1 MAAAATGCK
10 WVNFKALPDLFY
22 LITCFNR
29 VAFLIKGRPVIQ
41 DSRAR
46 ALPIWGEGKSQIPEQ
61 QLLRQQAAESDARGI
76 GDVLK
81 IFIRTWPYLI
91 PMVLGYWRTSSGVAG
106 DTVSTQ
112 TPSSWNYN
120 YVPFL
125 VTALTLPGLM
135 AGWVPLS
142 LSWQHDMLFWAVAAM
157 VVLSWSLIFLRG
169 RSFLTALTLLVVV
182 AAVANLFAM
191 LAVTGWRDNLHIGL
205 VTFGC
210 LCMWLF
216 QYQMSDGRLQVRV
229 RLGCHLVYYYILVWV
244 STMMGVVAGLF
255 TVDLLN
261 QSILQAQPLTPF
273 LANFVGQPELA
284 AGSIESL
291 DLVQR
296 QDLQWTYITF
306 VVAIGFITF
315 PLAVAMPY
323 YNVWIMQQINQ
334 SLRLALVERWHQLS
348 LRYHSKHRVGDSVY
362 RIYQDSAQV
371 TAVISML
378 ISVSTQVVQYAIT
391 IVFVAALDP
400 ILGMLGV
407 TIAILAI
414 GYASWFSPRVRSR
427 SLVARQ
433 AGADLTSRIQ
443 EVLGAVQVIKA
454 NGMEA
459 REQRRFEQD
468 SVNAF
473 NAAFRVRSLVAVVG
487 IIMFTMAAA
496 ILLGG
501 EFLMAI
507 WASDNRE
514 TFAAILIGLVGLSFV
529 RWNLAAFQWAQT
541 EFFKSSNQVR
551 GVMRQ
556 WTSAQDMAMGLDR
569 VFEILDIE
577 PDVKNA
583 PDAIPMPAFS
593 RDVVFDHVGFA
604 YESDRAILDDIN
616 LVVHPGTINA
626 IVGPTGSGKSTL
638 VGLLTRLYDPDSGS
652 ISIDGNDLRQLDVE
666 SLRWNVSIALQEN
679 VLFAM
684 SVRDNIRYVVPDADD
699 AAIYRAAEIACADE
713 YIRGLPDGLDTVLGD
728 RGGKLSTGQRQRL
741 SIARAL
747 VKDAP
752 ILILDEP
759 TAALDANTEHQMLS
773 RLSAWSQGEDRDNEA
788 SNKRAIFLITHR
800 ISTIQKADQILYLDQ
815 GRIVELGT
823 HSELMQIPDGLYR
836 RFVET
841 EAMLQGGAR
850 PVGADDHE

>member
-1 MAAAATGCK
+1 MIR
-10 WVNFKALPDLFY
+10 N
-22 LITCFNR
+22 
-29 VAFLIKGRPVIQ
+29 
-41 DSRAR
+41 SRDR
-46 ALPIWGEGKSQIPEQ
+46 ALPIWGEGTSQAISE
-61 QLLRQQAAESDARGI
+61 QAAREQSVENDARGI

-81 IFIRTWPYLI
+81 IFIRTWPFLI
-91 PMVLGYWRTSSGVAG
+91 PMVLGYWRELGGARSAVDDRHA
-106 DTVSTQ
+106 
-112 TPSSWNYN
+112 SSWNYS

-125 VTALTLPGLM
+125 VTGLAILGPLTGWLPLN
-135 AGWVPLS
+135 
-142 LSWQHDMLFWAVAAM
+142 LSWQHNTLFWAVVAM
-157 VVLSWSLIFLRG
+157 TILSWCLIILRG
-169 RSFLTALTLLVVV
+169 RSFITALIVLIVTG
-182 AAVANLFAM
+182 AAANLFAI
-191 LAVTGWRDNLHIGL
+191 LAVTGWQDNLQIGL
-205 VTFGC
+205 VTLGC

-216 QYQMSDGRLQVRV
+216 QYRHAGGRWQIRA
-229 RLGCHLVYYYILVWV
+229 RLGCHLVYYYILVWM
-244 STMMGVVAGLF
+244 STMVGVVMGLF

-291 DLVQR
+291 DVVQR

-306 VVAIGFITF
+306 IAAIGIITF
-315 PLAVAMPY
+315 PLGVAMPY

-348 LRYHSKHRVGDSVY
+348 LRYHSNHRVGDSVY

-378 ISVSTQVVQYAIT
+378 ISVSTQVIQYAIT
-391 IVFVAALDP
+391 IAFVTALDP
-400 ILGMLGV
+400 VLGILGV
-407 TIAILAI
+407 TIAMLAVC
-414 GYASWFSPRVRSR
+414 YAGWFSPRIRSR

-443 EVLGAVQVIKA
+443 EVLGAIQVIKA
-454 NGMEA
+454 NG
-459 REQRRFEQD
+459 REDYEQQRFEQD
-468 SVNAF
+468 SINAF
-473 NAAFRVRSLVAVVG
+473 NAAFRVRSLVAIVG
-487 IIMFTMAAA
+487 ITMFTMAAA

-529 RWNLAAFQWAQT
+529 RWNLAAFQWAQG
-541 EFFKSSNQVR
+541 ELFKSSGQVR
-551 GVMRQ
+551 GVVRQ

-583 PDAIPMPAFS
+583 PDAISMPPFS
-593 RDVVFDHVGFA
+593 RDIVFDHVSFA
-604 YESDRAILDDIN
+604 YEEDRAILDDIS
-616 LVVHPGTINA
+616 LVISPGTINA

-638 VGLLTRLYDPDSGS
+638 VGLLTRLYDPDQGS
-652 ISIDGNDLRQLDVE
+652 ITIDGNDLRQLDVE

-684 SVRDNIRYVVPDADD
+684 SVRDNIRYVVPEADD
-699 AAIYRAAEIACADE
+699 SAIYRAAEIACADE
-713 YIRGLPDGLDTVLGD
+713 YIQSLPDGLDTVLGD

-747 VKDAP
+747 LKDAP

-759 TAALDANTEHQMLS
+759 TAALDANTEHQMLA
-773 RLSAWSQGEDRDNEA
+773 RLSAWSKAANPEDQSD
-788 SNKRAIFLITHR
+788 NKRAIFLITHR

-815 GRIVELGT
+815 GRILERGT
-823 HSELMQIPDGLYR
+823 HDELMAISDGRYR
-836 RFVET
+836 HFVET
-841 EAMLQGGAR
+841 EAMLQR
-850 PVGADDHE
+850 STLPIGADDHE

>member
-1 MAAAATGCK
+1 M
-10 WVNFKALPDLFY
+10 
-22 LITCFNR
+22 
-29 VAFLIKGRPVIQ
+29 IQ

-46 ALPIWGEGKSQIPEQ
+46 ALPIWGEGKSQIPQE

-76 GDVLK
+76 ADVLK

-91 PMVLGYWRTSSGVAG
+91 PMVLGYWRTSSGVSADDG
-106 DTVSTQ
+106 DST
-112 TPSSWNYN
+112 TASSWNYN

-125 VTALTLPGLM
+125 VTGLALLGML
-135 AGWVPLS
+135 AGWVPLN
-142 LSWQHDMLFWAVAAM
+142 LSWQHDILFWSVVAM
-157 VVLSWSLIFLRG
+157 VALSWSLIFARG
-169 RSFLTALTLLVVV
+169 RSFLIALVVLVVV
-182 AAVANLFAM
+182 AAVANLFAI
-191 LAVTGWRDNLHIGL
+191 LAVTGWQDNLHIGL

-216 QYQMSDGRLQVRV
+216 QYQTVDGRLQVRV

-284 AGSIESL
+284 AGAVESL
-291 DLVQR
+291 DVVQR

-315 PLAVAMPY
+315 PLGVGMPY

-378 ISVSTQVVQYAIT
+378 ISVSTQVIQYTIT

-400 ILGMLGV
+400 ILGILGV

-414 GYASWFSPRVRSR
+414 GYAAWFSPRVRSR

-443 EVLGAVQVIKA
+443 EVLGAVQLIKA

-459 REQRRFEQD
+459 REQQRFEQD
-468 SVNAF
+468 SINAF

-529 RWNLAAFQWAQT
+529 RWNLAAFQWAQA

-551 GVMRQ
+551 GVVRQ

-577 PDVKNA
+577 PDVMNA
-583 PDAIPMPAFS
+583 PDAIPMPVFS
-593 RDVVFDHVGFA
+593 EGVVFDHVGFA
-604 YESDRAILDDIN
+604 YESDRAILDDIS
-616 LVVHPGTINA
+616 LVVKPGTINA

-652 ISIDGNDLRQLDVE
+652 ISIDGNDLRQIDVE

-699 AAIYRAAEIACADE
+699 AAVYLAAEIACADD
-713 YIRGLPDGLDTVLGD
+713 YIRGLPEGLDTVLGD

-747 VKDAP
+747 VKDSP

-759 TAALDANTEHQMLS
+759 TAALDANTEHQVLS
-773 RLSAWSQGEDRDNEA
+773 NLSAWCKGEAGGNAAR
-788 SNKRAIFLITHR
+788 NKRAIFLITHR
-800 ISTIQKADQILYLDQ
+800 ISTIQKADQIVYLDQ
-815 GRIVELGT
+815 GRILERGT
-823 HSELMQIPDGLYR
+823 HAELMLVPDGHYR

-841 EAMLQGGAR
+841 EAMLQAGTQSG
-850 PVGADDHE
+850 GADDHE

>member
-1 MAAAATGCK
+1 M
-10 WVNFKALPDLFY
+10 P
-22 LITCFNR
+22 
-29 VAFLIKGRPVIQ
+29 
-41 DSRAR
+41 
-46 ALPIWGEGKSQIPEQ
+46 
-61 QLLRQQAAESDARGI
+61 
-76 GDVLK
+76 
-81 IFIRTWPYLI
+81 
-91 PMVLGYWRTSSGVAG
+91 
-106 DTVSTQ
+106 
-112 TPSSWNYN
+112 
-120 YVPFL
+120 
-125 VTALTLPGLM
+125 
-135 AGWVPLS
+135 
-142 LSWQHDMLFWAVAAM
+142 
-157 VVLSWSLIFLRG
+157 
-169 RSFLTALTLLVVV
+169 
-182 AAVANLFAM
+182 
-191 LAVTGWRDNLHIGL
+191 
-205 VTFGC
+205 
-210 LCMWLF
+210 
-216 QYQMSDGRLQVRV
+216 
-229 RLGCHLVYYYILVWV
+229 
-244 STMMGVVAGLF
+244 GLF

-284 AGSIESL
+284 AGSIELL

-296 QDLQWTYITF
+296 QDLQRTYITF

-514 TFAAILIGLVGLSFV
+514 TFAAILIGLVG
-529 RWNLAAFQWAQT
+529 T
-541 EFFKSSNQVR
+541 E
-551 GVMRQ
+551 
-556 WTSAQDMAMGLDR
+556 L
-569 VFEILDIE
+569 
-577 PDVKNA
+577 
-583 PDAIPMPAFS
+583 
-593 RDVVFDHVGFA
+593 
-604 YESDRAILDDIN
+604 
-616 LVVHPGTINA
+616 
-626 IVGPTGSGKSTL
+626 
-638 VGLLTRLYDPDSGS
+638 
-652 ISIDGNDLRQLDVE
+652 
-666 SLRWNVSIALQEN
+666 
-679 VLFAM
+679 
-684 SVRDNIRYVVPDADD
+684 
-699 AAIYRAAEIACADE
+699 
-713 YIRGLPDGLDTVLGD
+713 
-728 RGGKLSTGQRQRL
+728 
-741 SIARAL
+741 RAL
-747 VKDAP
+747 
-752 ILILDEP
+752 EP
-759 TAALDANTEHQMLS
+759 
-773 RLSAWSQGEDRDNEA
+773 
-788 SNKRAIFLITHR
+788 
-800 ISTIQKADQILYLDQ
+800 
-815 GRIVELGT
+815 GRVP
-823 HSELMQIPDGLYR
+823 M
-836 RFVET
+836 
-841 EAMLQGGAR
+841 
-850 PVGADDHE
+850 GADGVFQVQ